1 MPTDEGEPY
10 QEEEA
15 QRCIHATT
23 NQNEDESNDINNSG
37 DEGGDEDEDETKETC
52 SETQPSHDN
61 EVQETQETCSETQ
74 PSNTQ
79 GRGKAKGG
87 KGKGMLIEIYKGRPI
102 FQKYKSTGQRY
113 ANRPENVPDPSIWIA
128 MVDEWLKPEWQDQ
141 SKRNKSNRE
150 KSTIVHTTGSVPMAK
165 YQKDELDRTGIE
177 PSPIDCFKKF
187 HISKGKNGEGENW
200 PSEKAKELYE
210 KMENKKAAVEQENL
224 DVNDWDIYREVIA
237 PSHGSVLGLGGG
249 VKAKDAYYSSTNQ
262 NCNKR
267 RCVELEENHEHLK
280 EELNDVKGQLST
292 LQQRVQMLINNNP
305 QNSAH
310 SARQSPNADNV
321 GSCSDAYLS

>member
-1 MPTDEGEPY
+1 MQT
-10 QEEEA
+10 A
-15 QRCIHATT
+15 QR
-23 NQNEDESNDINNSG
+23 
-37 DEGGDEDEDETKETC
+37 
-52 SETQPSHDN
+52 
-61 EVQETQETCSETQ
+61 
-74 PSNTQ
+74 
-79 GRGKAKGG
+79 
-87 KGKGMLIEIYKGRPI
+87 MYLILQYGL
-102 FQKYKSTGQRY
+102 Q
-113 ANRPENVPDPSIWIA
+113 
-128 MVDEWLKPEWQDQ
+128 WLMNDQ

-165 YQKDELDRTGIE
+165 YQKDEFDRTGIE

-210 KMENKKAAVEQENL
+210 KMENKKADVEQENL

-237 PSHGSVLGLGGG
+237 PSHGRVLGLGGG

-292 LQQRVQMLINNNP
+292 LQQQVQMLINNNP

-321 GSCSDAYLS
+321 GSCSDAYLSDDVVEEPN

>member
-1 MPTDEGEPY
+1 
-10 QEEEA
+10 
-15 QRCIHATT
+15 
-23 NQNEDESNDINNSG
+23 
-37 DEGGDEDEDETKETC
+37 
-52 SETQPSHDN
+52 
-61 EVQETQETCSETQ
+61 
-74 PSNTQ
+74 
-79 GRGKAKGG
+79 
-87 KGKGMLIEIYKGRPI
+87 
-102 FQKYKSTGQRY
+102 
-113 ANRPENVPDPSIWIA
+113 

-150 KSTIVHTTGSVPMAK
+150 KSTIMHTTGSIPMAK
-165 YQKDELDRTGIE
+165 YQKDEFDRTGIE

-237 PSHGSVLGLGGG
+237 PSHGRVLGLGGG
-249 VKAKDAYYSSTNQ
+249 VKAKDAYYSSTDQ

-292 LQQRVQMLINNNP
+292 LQQQVQMLINNNP

-310 SARQSPNADNV
+310 SARQSPYADNV
-321 GSCSDAYLS
+321 GSCSDAYLNDDVVEEPN